1 MALYD
6 FGQPVF
12 GRGMRILEWSVLLME
27 NPQDLYRQQIEQ
39 LQDYAFFFIDVN
51 GMIQT
56 WNAGVEHLL
65 GYSEAEWIGQH
76 ASIIFTPADQA
87 VTLCESEM
95 RVAGEQHTA
104 ADIRWHRRKDR
115 TEFFANGVISAV
127 RNSSGDLLGFTKIVA
142 DETSRKRLEDSLVQ
156 ANTALENFAYAA
168 SHDLQEPLRT
178 IGSYAQLLLRREGNQ
193 LSSSAQ
199 EYLGFITSSV
209 LKMSTLVQDL
219 LAYARAG
226 VEKEPTTPVPL
237 DMAVEAALSQLA
249 ASIQESGATVTHD
262 PLPTVTAEHSQITR
276 LFLNLISNGIK
287 YKEPSRNPCI
297 HISVEANDDRWTTI
311 AVSDNGIG
319 FDSEHTGKIFEPFT
333 RLHGNEYSGS
343 GVGLTICR
351 RIVEA
356 AGGRIWAESKV
367 GEGSTF
373 FFTLPRA

>member
-1 MALYD
+1 
-6 FGQPVF
+6 
-12 GRGMRILEWSVLLME
+12 ME
-27 NPQDLYRQQIEQ
+27 NREDLYRQQIEQ
-39 LQDYAFFFIDVN
+39 LQDYAFFFMDVN
-51 GMIQT
+51 GIIQT
-56 WNAGVEHLL
+56 WNAGVEHLF

-76 ASIIFTPADQA
+76 ASIIFTPADKA
-87 VTLCESEM
+87 VTLCEAEM
-95 RVAGEQHTA
+95 RIAREQHTA
-104 ADIRWHRRKDR
+104 ADIRWHRKKDT
-115 TEFFANGVISAV
+115 TEFFANGVISGL
-127 RNSSGDLLGFTKIVA
+127 RNSSGDLLGYTKIVS
-142 DETSRKRLEDSLVQ
+142 DETSRKQLQDSLIQ

-193 LSSSAQ
+193 LSSSAH

-209 LKMSTLVQDL
+209 SRMGTLVQDL

-226 VEKEPTTPVPL
+226 VDKEPTSAVPL

-249 ASIQESGATVTHD
+249 ASIQESGAAVTHD
-262 PLPTVTAEHSQITR
+262 PLPTVAAEHSQMTR

-287 YKEPSRNPCI
+287 YRAPNRTPCS
-297 HISVEANDDRWTTI
+297 HISVEANDDQWTTI

-319 FDSEHTGKIFEPFT
+319 FAPEHTGKIFEPFT
-333 RLHGNEYSGS
+333 RLHGKEYSGS

-351 RIVEA
+351 RIVERV
-356 AGGRIWAESKV
+356 GGRIWAQSKV